1 MTTVDPGSQSLTAV
15 EALETRLR
23 RLEDIETARG
33 LYQIYAETLDVPQA
47 ETVAALFTE
56 DAVLHTP
63 VGDFSGRAAIEDF
76 YGKAFAADTSL
87 KRHFIVNPRV
97 LEAEPGKVRLESYF
111 LYVGRGD
118 AQSIIGWG
126 TYDDVVDLTSGSPL
140 FAEKTIQVHV
150 GTDLA
155 TGWAKDPA

>member
-1 MTTVDPGSQSLTAV
+1 MTEPTSESI
-15 EALETRLR
+15 EARLR

-33 LYQIYAETLDVPQA
+33 LFHMYAETLDVPKA

-56 DAVLHTP
+56 GAVLHTP
-63 VGDFSGRAAIEDF
+63 VGDFVGRDAIEEF

-87 KRHFIVNPRV
+87 KRHFIVNPRIV
-97 LEAEPGKVRLESYF
+97 EAREGKVRVESYF

-118 AQSIIGWG
+118 EQSIIGWG
-126 TYDDVVDLTSGSPL
+126 TYDDVIDVSAGSPL

-155 TGWAKDPA
+155 TGWAKDPS